1 MQISYSTSHQALLNQ
16 YFIAFSLNMSTA
28 ATLKM
33 LNFWWNI
40 LWKQVSW
47 ESHLD
52 AVLGRHRYSS
62 PSIRMVYGG
71 DWSMRWTLRPVF
83 PRYSLSGESSHLSQ
97 NLTSFNNPFL
107 EWNHFSKIL
116 LFWCFSSPNWF
127 VHRPRSDLNLNA
139 FDWIWIAAPKSSQ
152 SPKENWHGKC
162 NLLFFLQAWSW
173 SIRRFV
179 SKSIIPENLASHKSF
194 KVPKVPFGEEDM
206 ALRKP
211 SIFTHENIHP

>member
-1 MQISYSTSHQALLNQ
+1 
-16 YFIAFSLNMSTA
+16 MSTA

-33 LNFWWNI
+33 LNFWWMI

-62 PSIRMVYGG
+62 PSIRM

-83 PRYSLSGESSHLSQ
+83 PRYSPSGESSHLSQ
-97 NLTSFNNPFL
+97 NPTSFNNPFL
-107 EWNHFSKIL
+107 EWNHFFKIL
-116 LFWCFSSPNWF
+116 LFWSFSSPNWF

-139 FDWIWIAAPKSSQ
+139 FDWIWIAKKSSQ
-152 SPKENWHGKC
+152 SPKETGMENVI
-162 NLLFFLQAWSW
+162 FFFSQAWSW
-173 SIRRFV
+173 SICRFV

-206 ALRKP
+206 ALGKP
-211 SIFTHENIHP
+211 SFAKSAVFF

>member
-16 YFIAFSLNMSTA
+16 YFITFSLNVSTA

-33 LNFWWNI
+33 LNFWWII

-62 PSIRMVYGG
+62 PSIRM

-83 PRYSLSGESSHLSQ
+83 PRYSPSGESSHLSQ
-97 NLTSFNNPFL
+97 NPTSFNNPYL
-107 EWNHFSKIL
+107 ELNHFSKIM

-127 VHRPRSDLNLNA
+127 VHRPRPDLNLNA
-139 FDWIWIAAPKSSQ
+139 FDWIWIAAPKKSSQ
-152 SPKENWHGKC
+152 SPKETGMENVIFFFSYRLEVEASAGSWANQSFQKTLHRT
-162 NLLFFLQAWSW
+162 NLSRSQ
-173 SIRRFV
+173 R
-179 SKSIIPENLASHKSF
+179 SHSEKRTW
-194 KVPKVPFGEEDM
+194 
-206 ALRKP
+206 L
-211 SIFTHENIHP
+211 